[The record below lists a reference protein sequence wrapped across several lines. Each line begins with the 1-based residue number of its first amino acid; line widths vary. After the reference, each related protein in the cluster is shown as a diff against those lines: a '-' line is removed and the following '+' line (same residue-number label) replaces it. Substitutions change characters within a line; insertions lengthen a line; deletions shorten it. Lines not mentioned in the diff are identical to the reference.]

1 MPSRTPPPIRVRED
15 GQYISRRRCSDAVSP
30 ILHIPHSVPFRRE
43 KKHRKMCFADSKRPL
58 EMVLYDPAAVAA
70 CQSQQRANKRAR
82 PDEAAAAKSSSSSSS
97 SAAASGAMVP
107 YAGMTVLDVAPIS
120 SAPPLQLRP
129 PPPAAGAGREE
140 PPCLRRHFLVALG
153 LRADLPVHFIGD
165 KCVTSTDLDAHQNR
179 FRIPREGVDRRLR
192 PILSPQELDAANLLE
207 DPSPVPRKK
216 RPRQRQEQEQQQQ
229 QPGPS
234 EPQQNGAAEG
244 KKMKKP
250 KKKGKVHGGLRV
262 KLVGLDAGA
271 KEVQM
276 SRWESSLGTIVKG
289 EGYLHFI
296 RQCGFK
302 ERDNVEIW
310 AFVQR
315 RFHLFGAD
323 VCDGSLLHLLVVKKQ
338 EEPRC
343 CYCRAPAHVPPVP
356 VPVPVPGSWLPR
368 PAVESIHPSEFVN
381 VESRQDPIRYTIL

>member
-1 MPSRTPPPIRVRED
+1 
-15 GQYISRRRCSDAVSP
+15 
-30 ILHIPHSVPFRRE
+30 
-43 KKHRKMCFADSKRPL
+43 
-58 EMVLYDPAAVAA
+58 MVLYDPAAAA
-70 CQSQQRANKRAR
+70 AAASQSQQRANKRAR
-82 PDEAAAAKSSSSSSS
+82 QDEAAAAKSSSSSA
-97 SAAASGAMVP
+97 AAASGAMVP

-192 PILSPQELDAANLLE
+192 PILSLQELHAANLLE
-207 DPSPVPRKK
+207 DPSSPVPRKK
-216 RPRQRQEQEQQQQ
+216 RPRQQELQLQ

-234 EPQQNGAAEG
+234 EPQQNAGAAEG

-262 KLVGLDAGA
+262 KLVCLDAGA
-271 KEVQM
+271 KELQM
-276 SRWESSLGTIVKG
+276 SRWESSRGTIVKG

-323 VCDGSLLHLLVVKKQ
+323 VCDDSLLHLLVVKKQ

-343 CYCRAPAHVPPVP
+343 CYCRAPAHVPPLCP
-356 VPVPVPGSWLPR
+356 SLLAPTPGIGS
-368 PAVESIHPSEFVN
+368 
-381 VESRQDPIRYTIL
+381 